1 VQPLPAPL
9 QIPALAV
16 ALACVVATSL
26 ACARL
31 LRVERTLPL
40 LLAVAV
46 LSCAQV
52 VIAVEALSL
61 LHAIG
66 PGGLL
71 LAHAVPLAALLA
83 ARVRPAPLRV
93 GARLAALRDD
103 VAGTR
108 SPAVFLLLATTAA
121 TAVVLAYLVVVVPP
135 NTYDGLQYHLT
146 RTYTYLQQASLDAYP
161 TPDLRETVLPAN
173 AEILALW
180 PLAFWPQQYTPGLVQ
195 LLAWLGCG
203 LAVYGLA
210 RRSDC
215 ARAPAALAA
224 LVFMALP
231 ASILQAT
238 STQVD
243 LVAAFF
249 VVGAFFFAAERRP
262 AAAVLCGLAL
272 GLALGTKTTAA
283 FAVPGLAAWAVLW
296 AVRAEPEHRGR
307 VRRLAALSAAAALGF
322 ALCGAYVYL
331 QNLRRHG
338 HPSGPAAFRNVV
350 ALSEHYPRALWSN
363 VGRLAIRLCDPGGS
377 APPGTEPARW
387 LHGVY
392 ERLSQTAMR
401 RLSIRE
407 KEAAADFDHPD
418 AGWSAVSAL
427 KVDEDVTL
435 FGALFAPLLALALA
449 RAVLRRD
456 RAALLLIGS
465 AAAYLLILAAALR
478 FQIWN
483 GRFLMT
489 FGVLVAPALAGAF
502 SGRGMP
508 AGALALLVAAASAG
522 SQYVC
527 ALHNAHKSFLGANA
541 MRDTRLERLRLAS
554 RGAESMVRILDA
566 RQPQPARVA
575 LFAGL
580 GDLRAHLFGE
590 RLERRLV
597 AQDVGEGEPL
607 PSARFDGFDAVL
619 FTSDKQAAFRRHL
632 RPRGSPYAPY
642 WYVSD
647 LRPLL
652 AELEAPG
659 SGWRPVV
666 RSLSAGAL
674 FVRATA
680 PAAEYPPELDRLP
693 AVGEWGDTWIGPR
706 LVTLVSAA
714 GVDAIE
720 VEGELLDIG
729 ALGDRTFSI
738 KREAAAAPGEPQRIA
753 PGLFRL
759 RLDLGPRTASDPEF
773 VAVEVRC
780 APFYNPFKAGV
791 SADDRDLAW
800 RLRGVHSIRSLSAAS
815 PARRSGG

>member
-1 VQPLPAPL
+1 VQPLPGPL

-16 ALACVVATSL
+16 AVACVVATSL

-31 LRVERTLPL
+31 LRVERTLSL

-46 LSCAQV
+46 LSSAQV

-61 LHAIG
+61 FHAVG
-66 PGGLL
+66 PGALL
-71 LAHAVPLAALLA
+71 LAHAAPLAALLA
-83 ARVRPAPLRV
+83 AGVRPEAPRV
-93 GARLAALRDD
+93 AARLAALWAD

-121 TAVVLAYLVVVVPP
+121 TAVVLAYLVAAVPP

-146 RTYTYLQQASLDAYP
+146 RTYVYLHQGSLDAYP

-173 AEILALW
+173 AEVLALW

-210 RRSDC
+210 RRSDF
-215 ARAPAALAA
+215 ASAPAALAA

-249 VVGAFFFAAERRP
+249 VAGAFFFAAERRP
-262 AAAVLCGLAL
+262 PAAVLCGLAL

-283 FAVPGLAAWAVLW
+283 FAVPGLAAWAILC
-296 AVRAEPEHRGR
+296 AVRAEPERR
-307 VRRLAALSAAAALGF
+307 ARLRRLAALSAAAALGF

-331 QNLRRHG
+331 QNLRSYG
-338 HPSGPAAFRNVV
+338 HPSGPAAFRTVV
-350 ALSEHYPRALWSN
+350 ALTEPYPRALWSN
-363 VGRLAIRLCDPGGS
+363 AGRLAIRLADPGGS
-377 APPGTEPARW
+377 APPDSRPARW
-387 LHGVY
+387 LHGLY
-392 ERLSQTAMR
+392 DRLSRTAMR

-407 KEAAADFDHPD
+407 KEAADFDHPD
-418 AGWSAVSAL
+418 AVWSTVSAL

-456 RAALLLIGS
+456 RAALAMIGS
-465 AAAYLLILAAALR
+465 AAGYLLILAAALR
-478 FQIWN
+478 FQIWS

-502 SGRGMP
+502 SGRGVP
-508 AGALALLVAAASAG
+508 AGAFALLVAAASAG

-527 ALHNAHKSFLGANA
+527 VLHNAHKAFLGANA
-541 MRDTRLERLRLAS
+541 MRGTRLERLRLAS
-554 RGAESMVRILDA
+554 LGQESMVRILDG
-566 RQPQPARVA
+566 RRPQPARVA

-580 GDLRAHLFGE
+580 GELRAHLFGE

-597 AQDVGEGEPL
+597 AQDIGEGEPL

-619 FTSDKQAAFRRHL
+619 FTSDRQAAFRRHL
-632 RPRGSPYAPY
+632 RPPGSPYAPY
-642 WYVSD
+642 WYMSD

-693 AVGEWGDTWIGPR
+693 AAGEWGDTWIGPR
-706 LVTLVSAA
+706 FVTLVRAA
-714 GVDAIE
+714 GADAIE

-729 ALGDRTFSI
+729 ALGDRTFWI

-753 PGLFRL
+753 PGPFRL
-759 RLDLGPRTASDPEF
+759 RLDLGPRTAADPEY

-780 APFYNPFKAGV
+780 APFYNPFAAGV
-791 SADDRDLAW
+791 SVDNRDLAW
-800 RLRGVHSIRSLSAAS
+800 RLRAVHVVRPVSGTAA
-815 PARRSGG
+815 ARRSGG